1 MHGVFAE
8 EETGI
13 LRLSLSRLRRRH
25 TPSSHPKE
33 RRKTHLLASGHGA
46 VVSMPPRLIL
56 LITKSKTL
64 LLSAVPPSGYEA
76 YPYTTSNWLT
86 QAISCRLTVCYIV
99 V

>member
-33 RRKTHLLASGHGA
+33 RRKTHLLASGYGA
-46 VVSMPPRLIL
+46 VVSMPRLIL
-56 LITKSKTL
+56 LITKSKTP

-76 YPYTTSNWLT
+76 YPHTTSNWLT
-86 QAISCRLTVCYIV
+86 QAISCRLTVCSIV